1 MRGAETKIIERG
13 GLAKLGDELRK
24 QRRRIVFANGC
35 FDILH
40 VGHVRYLSGAHAE
53 GDVLV
58 VGINADSGVHGLK
71 GPGRP
76 VLTGTRPPCW
86 SPRYASWTTGDFSRA
101 YCCSIALDLRPDVH
115 AKARITPWKP
125 FRNGRRRENSA
136 FAWRWRWRRSQGPP
150 RREISCNRSSGRM
163 IELRILVYARLA
175 GRYCSCLSRS

>member
-1 MRGAETKIIERG
+1 MRGAETKIIERD

-24 QRRRIVFANGC
+24 QQRRIVFANGC

-76 VLTGTRPPCW
+76 VLTERTRAILV
-86 SPRYASWTTGDFSRA
+86 ASLRVVDYVVIFPEPTVA
-101 YCCSIALDLRPDVH
+101 ALLSDLLPDVH
-115 AKARITPWKP
+115 AKGTDYTVETVPERATARKLGIRVAIVGDPKGHST
-125 FRNGRRRENSA
+125 RDLLQQVVRA
-136 FAWRWRWRRSQGPP
+136 HD
-150 RREISCNRSSGRM
+150 
-163 IELRILVYARLA
+163 
-175 GRYCSCLSRS
+175 